1 MLFYISEKAGR
12 SPGKVK
18 GIMSEEAIKYIDR
31 TTGRV
36 CTETV
41 MGDGALRFAYQTLL
55 GRSLWGILFGGRFFS
70 ALMGKY
76 YDSAMSAAKIETL
89 ANIPGCRSEEA
100 EFPLEHYDTFNEFF
114 ARRLKPG
121 SRPVPEGEGLLLSPA
136 DARLTVFHGIAPIG
150 AVPVK
155 GALRTISELCRR
167 PLPERCHVAVF
178 RLAPVDYHRFHY
190 PCSCEQESAPEL
202 FRGRYHSVNPVA
214 LKRHPEIFVENTRQI
229 TQLVSPE
236 FGTFYQIEVGAFG
249 VGSIVQTSQPG
260 SHAANEEKGYFKF
273 GGSTVILVMPAER
286 AVFDADLVKNSAA
299 GVETL
304 VRCGMKIGNCLR

>member
-1 MLFYISEKAGR
+1 MADD
-12 SPGKVK
+12 
-18 GIMSEEAIKYIDR
+18 AIKYIDR
-31 TTGRV
+31 TTGRL

-55 GRSLWGILFGGRFFS
+55 GRSLWGMLFGGKFFS
-70 ALMGKY
+70 ALMGRY
-76 YDSAMSAAKIETL
+76 YDSKASAGKIETL
-89 ANIPGCRSEEA
+89 ANLPGCNSEEA
-100 EFPLEHYDTFNEFF
+100 EFPLEQYTTFNEFF

-121 SRPVPEGEGLLLSPA
+121 SRPVPEGEGLLLAPA
-136 DARLTVFHGIAPIG
+136 DARLSVYPGIAPFG

-155 GALRTISELCRR
+155 GAERTISDLCRR

-190 PCSCEQESAPEL
+190 PCSCEQESEPVVY
-202 FRGRYHSVNPVA
+202 RGRYHSVNPIA
-214 LKRHPEIFVENTRQI
+214 LKCHPEVFVENTRQV

-249 VGSIVQTSQPG
+249 VGSIIQSSQPG
-260 SHAANEEKGYFKF
+260 RHAANDEKGYFKF

-286 AVFDADLVKNSAA
+286 CTFDADLIENSAA

-304 VRCGMKIGNCLR
+304 VRCGMKIGNCVR